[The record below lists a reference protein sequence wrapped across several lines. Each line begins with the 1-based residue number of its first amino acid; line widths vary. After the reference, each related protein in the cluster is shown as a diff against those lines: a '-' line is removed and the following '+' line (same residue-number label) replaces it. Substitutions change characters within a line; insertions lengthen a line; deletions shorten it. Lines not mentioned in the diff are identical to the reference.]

1 MPCSEHLLG
10 GCSELSTKWMPGA
23 KPSRAYWCWQEHR
36 EHVLYQWS
44 CTGLGQVL
52 LWYKWFFAQLLSLRQ
67 KCRKKNPVALCLIQT
82 GNLLQALL
90 LVPAYWGCCP
100 LLFSSEDKGKTYTA
114 GKSAVLQVLWF
125 ILTAWPA
132 YSYPSCWWLYRE
144 YFFMP
149 HRHSF
154 GHIFIYKVEQAVTT
168 DSWPCKDPALISD
181 LIIR

>member
-23 KPSRAYWCWQEHR
+23 KHSRAYWCWQEHR

-100 LLFSSEDKGKTYTA
+100 LLFSSEDLHCWQICSTSSPVVYSDSMTCLQLPKLLM
-114 GKSAVLQVLWF
+114 AVQGVLFYATQTQFWTHFHLQGR
-125 ILTAWPA
+125 TG
-132 YSYPSCWWLYRE
+132 SY
-144 YFFMP
+144 
-149 HRHSF
+149 HRL
-154 GHIFIYKVEQAVTT
+154 VTV
-168 DSWPCKDPALISD
+168 
-181 LIIR
+181 